1 MPSALFIYVHG
12 FNSSPDSIKARL
24 LGEYFAAHKH
34 EHEDKHSDNY
44 LVPLLS
50 HEPAEAMRQLESIVT
65 DNRERPIVLIGSSL
79 GGYYTIWLT
88 EHYENCTAVLVN
100 PAIYPYRLLSEWL
113 GDNENIYTHERYI
126 LTREHLHQLEA
137 MVVDQVKDPARY
149 LLLVQS
155 ADETLDYREAVDFF
169 DQSIAFVQPG
179 GSHGFDQFEKLIPA
193 IIGFSQG
200 RLALPEATPLPPFSE

>member
-1 MPSALFIYVHG
+1 MSSPLFIYVHG
-12 FNSSPDSIKARL
+12 FNSSPESVKARL
-24 LGEYFAAHKH
+24 LGEYLAVHAY
-34 EHEDKHSDNY
+34 EHSENY
-44 LVPLLS
+44 LVPQLS
-50 HEPAEAMRQLESIVT
+50 HEPAEAMQQLESIVT
-65 DNRERPIVLIGSSL
+65 DNRQRPIVLIGSSL
-79 GGYYTIWLT
+79 GGYYSIWLT
-88 EHYENCTAVLVN
+88 EHYENCTAVMVN

-113 GDNENIYTHERYI
+113 GDNENIYTHERYT
-126 LTREHLHQLEA
+126 LTRDHLQQLEA

-169 DQSIAFVQPG
+169 DRSIAFIQPG

-200 RLALPEATPLPPFSE
+200 RAELPEAIPLPPFSE